1 MLGLGTTLCTNIL
14 ENGQCELPS
23 VLHAKMPMKGLMDSQ
38 REAVLC
44 AAGCARWEGTAGYV
58 LDGVF
63 SSSSELQVCSRRP
76 FAASRLLHS
85 HARAEAEV
93 AANSLLLQG
102 LQEEMPF
109 PPKPLLKHV
118 SPLLCGASSLYPLP
132 LASSFVG
139 FGISRGP
146 SAPPSKHLLVIKMQ
160 LRIVHFAWYIIIP
173 R

>member
-1 MLGLGTTLCTNIL
+1 M
-14 ENGQCELPS
+14 
-23 VLHAKMPMKGLMDSQ
+23 
-38 REAVLC
+38 
-44 AAGCARWEGTAGYV
+44 AGYV

-63 SSSSELQVCSRRP
+63 FSGRELQLCSRQL
-76 FAASRLLHS
+76 FAASRLPYSHS
-85 HARAEAEV
+85 RPETEV

-102 LQEEMPF
+102 LQEETSF
-109 PPKPLLKHV
+109 PLKPLLKHV
-118 SPLLCGASSLYPLP
+118 NPLLCGARSPYPLS

-139 FGISRGP
+139 FEISCGP